1 MKSNSHVNLKES
13 NVKSTS
19 NHINPG
25 VSIRN
30 GPILDDKN
38 RPVHANGTSKAKRK
52 ASTQQNYKESSDSE
66 DEDMPLVSSFSLC
79 VVK

>member
-1 MKSNSHVNLKES
+1 MNLKES

-30 GPILDDKN
+30 GPVLDEKN
-38 RPVHANGTSKAKRK
+38 RPVYANGTSKAKRK
-52 ASTQQNYKESSDSE
+52 ASTQQSYRESSDSE
-66 DEDMPLVSSFSLC
+66 DEDMPLVSSFPLC
-79 VVK
+79 FVK